1 MVCNAH
7 KHQLT
12 VSLLYLFLIRLVF
25 STACSS
31 KQVLTGSRGSFSSPN
46 FPNNFPS
53 YIECTWHITVPRGYI
68 IKLSFRN
75 FKLGHRLSR
84 NGSRL
89 TITNVASDDG
99 YQPFH
104 LFGDYFPPPV
114 YSVGNSIQV
123 NFMSLSGQYSGFNAS
138 YTAITNDSGTLS
150 YGVS

>member
-1 MVCNAH
+1 M
-7 KHQLT
+7 
-12 VSLLYLFLIRLVF
+12 LIS

-31 KQVLTGSRGSFSSPN
+31 GEVLTGSSGSFSSPN

-53 YIECTWHITVPRGYI
+53 YIRCTWNITVPSGYT
-68 IKLSFRN
+68 IKISFRN

-104 LFGDYFPPPV
+104 LFDDYLPPPV

-123 NFMSLSGQYSGFNAS
+123 NFMTLNGQYSGFNAS
-138 YTAITNDSGTLS
+138 YTAITDDSGRFT
-150 YGVS
+150 YGVFWPLSRQICPLTLFIAG